1 MVHIQI
7 ESNQYWYFYLTILAG
22 SRPAEQSVFICS
34 HEFFSP
40 ISRDCLTIR
49 WWAHYQNIIKTIE
62 VFLKTKKFCLLT
74 TLVRFY
80 TPNEERM
87 NWLQR
92 SLAKIFT
99 SEVSAP
105 NSQDM
110 TSFGWK
116 LTGHCYHS
124 VLFFA
129 VILVTWVL
137 YRDFHCTCG
146 DAYIGLEMVVFYFR
160 HSFTS
165 FPLLL

>member
-1 MVHIQI
+1 MQKSAQISDVKNWSAWLLTAVPYLVKCTFQYESMGWISTKQTTRSYAQRPFGKFSNTKYNWDRLHMVHIQI

-62 VFLKTKKFCLLT
+62 VFLKTKKFCLLI

-92 SLAKIFT
+92 SLA
-99 SEVSAP
+99 
-105 NSQDM
+105 
-110 TSFGWK
+110 
-116 LTGHCYHS
+116 
-124 VLFFA
+124 
-129 VILVTWVL
+129 
-137 YRDFHCTCG
+137 
-146 DAYIGLEMVVFYFR
+146 
-160 HSFTS
+160 
-165 FPLLL
+165 